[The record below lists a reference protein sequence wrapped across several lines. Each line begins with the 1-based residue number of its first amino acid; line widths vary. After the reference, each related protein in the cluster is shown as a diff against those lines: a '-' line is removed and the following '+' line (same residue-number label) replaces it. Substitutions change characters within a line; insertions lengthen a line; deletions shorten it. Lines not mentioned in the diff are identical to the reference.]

1 MKRSLSLIL
10 VFLIFVTA
18 TSCGGSGEST
28 ATTSSPSDGVGSTY
42 YIGFM
47 ASITGAASSLGEPE
61 RDAAVMIQKQLDEQG
76 GITGPDGV
84 VHPVK
89 ILIYDTEG
97 NGDIAVTV
105 ARKLIESENAIV
117 LLGPSTSPPCMALIP
132 VVQEAKIPMI
142 SMASSSEIVKPI
154 SERQWIFKVA
164 QSNEHTSPWQV
175 QYAKAKGLTK
185 IDNLYVNNAYGE
197 DGAAAIRETARAEG
211 IEIVLE
217 ETFEA
222 ADTDMTAQITKIKA
236 SDAQAVLVTAIPP
249 AAAIFTK
256 QYRELGVDLPLLHNS
271 GIGMQ
276 SFIDLSGAS
285 NAEGVIFP
293 IGKLVAADALPD
305 SDPQKPVLQQFI
317 SDYAK
322 YVKNPPSQFAAH
334 AWDSLQ
340 IVLRVLETF
349 PEGLSLEEQR
359 QRMRD
364 GIENTKGFV
373 GVDGVFNFGP
383 DDHVGLSTEDV
394 VLVRIVDGKWVYF
407 PQEEW

>member
-10 VFLIFVTA
+10 VFLILATA
-18 TSCGGSGEST
+18 IGCGGKPT
-28 ATTSSPSDGVGSTY
+28 AAPSTSSGAEGSTY

-47 ASITGAASSLGEPE
+47 ASVTGGASSLGEPE

-89 ILIYDTEG
+89 ILIHDTEG
-97 NGDIAVTV
+97 NGDVAVTV
-105 ARKLIESENAIV
+105 AKKLIESENAIV
-117 LLGPSTSPPCMALIP
+117 ILGPSTSPESMALIP
-132 VVQEAKIPMI
+132 VVQESQVAMI
-142 SMASSSEIVKPI
+142 SMASSSSIVKPVA
-154 SERQWIFKVA
+154 ERQWIFKVA

-175 QYAKAKGLTK
+175 QYAQAKGLTK
-185 IDNLYVNNAYGE
+185 IANLYVNNAYGE
-197 DGAAAIRETARAEG
+197 DGAAAIRETAQAEG

-256 QYRELGVDLPLLHNS
+256 QYRELGLDLPLLHNS
-271 GIGMQ
+271 GVGMQ

-293 IGKLVAADALPD
+293 IGKLVAANALPD
-305 SDPQKPVLQQFI
+305 SDPQKAVLQGFI
-317 SDYAK
+317 ADFEQ
-322 YVKNPPSQFAAH
+322 YVQKPPSQFAAH

-340 IVLRVLETF
+340 IVLQVLKTF

-359 QRMRD
+359 TRMRD
-364 GIENTKGFV
+364 GIENTTGFV
-373 GVDGVFNFGP
+373 GVDGVFNFSA
-383 DDHVGLSTEDV
+383 DDHVGLSTNDV
-394 VLVRIVDGKWVYF
+394 VLVRVIDGAWVYF

>member
-10 VFLIFVTA
+10 VFLILVTA

-185 IDNLYVNNAYGE
+185 IANLYVNNAYGE

-249 AAAIFTK
+249 RRCHFHQAVSRTRCRPA
-256 QYRELGVDLPLLHNS
+256 
-271 GIGMQ
+271 
-276 SFIDLSGAS
+276 
-285 NAEGVIFP
+285 
-293 IGKLVAADALPD
+293 VAAQFGHRDAILHR
-305 SDPQKPVLQQFI
+305 PVGGVERRRGDFPHRQTGRCRR
-317 SDYAK
+317 
-322 YVKNPPSQFAAH
+322 AA
-334 AWDSLQ
+334 
-340 IVLRVLETF
+340 R
-349 PEGLSLEEQR
+349 
-359 QRMRD
+359 
-364 GIENTKGFV
+364 
-373 GVDGVFNFGP
+373 
-383 DDHVGLSTEDV
+383 
-394 VLVRIVDGKWVYF
+394 
-407 PQEEW
+407 

>member
-1 MKRSLSLIL
+1 M
-10 VFLIFVTA
+10 
-18 TSCGGSGEST
+18 
-28 ATTSSPSDGVGSTY
+28 
-42 YIGFM
+42 
-47 ASITGAASSLGEPE
+47 
-61 RDAAVMIQKQLDEQG
+61 
-76 GITGPDGV
+76 
-84 VHPVK
+84 
-89 ILIYDTEG
+89 
-97 NGDIAVTV
+97 
-105 ARKLIESENAIV
+105 
-117 LLGPSTSPPCMALIP
+117 
-132 VVQEAKIPMI
+132 
-142 SMASSSEIVKPI
+142 
-154 SERQWIFKVA
+154 
-164 QSNEHTSPWQV
+164 
-175 QYAKAKGLTK
+175 
-185 IDNLYVNNAYGE
+185 
-197 DGAAAIRETARAEG
+197 
-211 IEIVLE
+211 
-217 ETFEA
+217 
-222 ADTDMTAQITKIKA
+222 
-236 SDAQAVLVTAIPP
+236 
-249 AAAIFTK
+249 
-256 QYRELGVDLPLLHNS
+256 
-271 GIGMQ
+271 
-276 SFIDLSGAS
+276 
-285 NAEGVIFP
+285 IFP